1 MSALKAL
8 TACLLSLSSLTAVSS
23 AAAQDFGSLDI
34 AAGKALFDKNWIS
47 APASTQ
53 ASDGLGPYYDARSCA
68 GCHPAGGAGAFPDS
82 LTQAIDD
89 PVYGAQLQQHAI
101 AGLPAETDGRAQLT
115 HQGSLRLPPALA
127 GVYLFELVA
136 DATLQALADP
146 TDSNI
151 DGVSG
156 RLAARYGRKADVA
169 TLAQQIGKA
178 FSLDMGL
185 GNAFYPSPYGDCTDA
200 QLDCRQLPAGAVAG
214 ETEVAGNV
222 IPLLQQWLRSL
233 PVPTTAP
240 TNEPLFT
247 GFGCAACHVPALP
260 TAAGELQAWTDLLL
274 HDLGP
279 GLAADL
285 PTANDPDTATPA
297 EWRTA
302 PLWALGSRT
311 HYLHDGRADSV
322 AAAISWHA
330 GEAEASRLAYESAT
344 KLQQEQLL
352 AFLLGL

>member
-8 TACLLSLSSLTAVSS
+8 TACLLSISSFTSGFAS
-23 AAAQDFGSLDI
+23 AQDFSALDI
-34 AAGKALFDKNWIS
+34 AAGKALFDKNWVS

-68 GCHPAGGAGAFPDS
+68 ACHPAGGRGAFPDS
-82 LTQAIDD
+82 LTQVIDD
-89 PVYGAQLQQHAI
+89 PVYGAQLQGHAI
-101 AGLPAETDGRAQLT
+101 AGLAAEADFQRTLS

-127 GVYLFELVA
+127 GTWLFELVA
-136 DATLQALADP
+136 EQTLGDLADP
-146 TDSNI
+146 ADTDG
-151 DGVSG
+151 DGISG
-156 RLAARYGRKADVA
+156 RQAGRYGNKADTA

-185 GNAFYPSPYGDCTDA
+185 GNSFFPSSHGDCTEA
-200 QLDCRQLPAGAVAG
+200 QVACRELPAGAGAG
-214 ETEVAGNV
+214 ETEVTDQV
-222 IPLLQQWLRSL
+222 IGLLARWLRSL
-233 PVPTTAP
+233 PSPTTTAAID
-240 TNEPLFT
+240 PLFT
-247 GFGCAACHVPALP
+247 EFGCSACHVPALP
-260 TAAGELQAWTDLLL
+260 MPAGALQGWTDLLL

-285 PTANDPDTATPA
+285 PTSSNAVAATPA

-311 HYLHDGRADSV
+311 HYLHDGRADSI

-344 KLQQEQLL
+344 KLRQGQLL
-352 AFLLGL
+352 AFLQGL